1 MLCATTCAPP
11 TLAEGIA
18 SQSRYND
25 LGSRRIMR
33 GTYKPSLSI
42 WQAVSSI
49 FHSFPNCP
57 AFLSRLAS
65 TAFAQTGSMQQPA
78 IEQNYQPRS
87 YQGQLEADDGQ
98 WIRPAKD
105 YASTRYSS
113 LDQINAKNAKDL
125 KLAFTFSTG
134 MTHGHE
140 AAPLVVNNTM
150 YIVTPFPNNL
160 YALDLTKP
168 GAPMKWVYEPLPT
181 PASQGVAC
189 CDVVNRGAAYDD
201 GKIYYNTL
209 DNQTVAVDAKTGQ
222 EVWKTRVGD
231 INKGESMTMAPLVVK
246 GKVLVGNSGG
256 EFGVRGWLTALDGKT
271 GKIAWRAYTAG
282 PDKDVLIGSAFQ
294 AILPAGSRPGSWV

>member
-1 MLCATTCAPP
+1 M
-11 TLAEGIA
+11 
-18 SQSRYND
+18 
-25 LGSRRIMR
+25 
-33 GTYKPSLSI
+33 
-42 WQAVSSI
+42 
-49 FHSFPNCP
+49 
-57 AFLSRLAS
+57 
-65 TAFAQTGSMQQPA
+65 
-78 IEQNYQPRS
+78 
-87 YQGQLEADDGQ
+87 
-98 WIRPAKD
+98 
-105 YASTRYSS
+105 TR
-113 LDQINAKNAKDL
+113 
-125 KLAFTFSTG
+125 
-134 MTHGHE
+134 GHE

-209 DNQTVAVDAKTGQ
+209 DNQTVAVDANTGR

-246 GKVLVGNSGG
+246 DKVLVGNSGG

-271 GKIAWRAYTAG
+271 GKDRVESLHCGT
-282 PDKDVLIGSAFQ
+282 
-294 AILPAGSRPGSWV
+294 R